1 MIDITPIARAR
12 ESLFKPKCAQ
22 SNGYGAA
29 QVVNAH
35 STERWQ
41 K

>member
-12 ESLFKPKCAQ
+12 ESLFKPKCVQ

-35 STERWQ
+35 STERW
-41 K
+41 